1 MLDLYDMDKW
11 FRQDKI
17 KNEYGREEV
26 GISLAKEK
34 MTISPKDDLAM
45 CSRRSINSPKRKCLV
60 DGG

>member
-1 MLDLYDMDKW
+1 MLDLYDMDRW

-34 MTISPKDDLAM
+34 MTIWPKDDLAM
-45 CSRRSINSPKRKCLV
+45 CSRRSIDSPERKCLV